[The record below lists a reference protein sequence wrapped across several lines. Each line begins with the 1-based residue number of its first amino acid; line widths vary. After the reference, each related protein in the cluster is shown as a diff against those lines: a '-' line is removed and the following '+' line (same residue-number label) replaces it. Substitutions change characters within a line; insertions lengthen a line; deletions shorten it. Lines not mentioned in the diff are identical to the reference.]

1 MQALILPL
9 LVFTSLLPPSHLV
22 YLSEDGGYRDIVV
35 KISETLDRKKCSNII
50 SGIKVRK
57 CYLLELL
64 TFFMNDVTV

>member
-1 MQALILPL
+1 MQPVILPL
-9 LVFTSLLPPSHLV
+9 LLLSSLIPPSHLV

-57 CYLLELL
+57 YYLLVL
-64 TFFMNDVTV
+64 TFYMNDVTI